1 MVGGNTMEN
10 TIKKIMEFENE
21 FAPYN
26 DMEEIEAEYRGL
38 LESRD
43 NAEYVYETLDSIADR
58 VYELDNDDL
67 DEIYNTMIDTLYEY
81 CLGLDN

>member
-26 DMEEIEAEYRGL
+26 DMEEIEAEYREL
-38 LESRD
+38 LED
-43 NAEYVYETLDSIADR
+43 NAEHIYETLDGIADK
-58 VYELDNDDL
+58 VYAIENDELNV
-67 DEIYNTMIDTLYEY
+67 IYNDMIDTLYNY
-81 CLGLDN
+81 CLGLEN